1 MRPKKF
7 SILLIIFLS
16 FTISSSVFSQNNY
29 WVFFKDK
36 KDVTF
41 NPYQYFDNKAIERRV
56 SLGISLYDSTDFPLN
71 NNYKKS
77 IVSLCDSVINESR
90 WFNAMAIKATNNQIA
105 SIKNLSFVEEVQL
118 INTYAIYTSYQND
131 FDTSVLTTKRDL
143 LKQQIEAMGG
153 NLFIAN
159 GIDGKGIRIAIF
171 DGGFPTVDKNPVFE
185 HIRKDNRIIKT
196 WDFTKNKEFVYGYN
210 LHGTMVMSCIG
221 GMINGVKLG
230 LATGAEFL
238 LARTEVNTEPY
249 SEEVNWLAAVEWA
262 DKNGADIINSS
273 LGYTYHR
280 YFNNQMDGKTS
291 LVSRAAN
298 LAARKGM
305 LVVNAAG
312 NDGDNNWKYIG
323 TPADADSALS
333 IGGIDPKTNYHISF
347 SSLGPTSDKRMKPN
361 VCAFG
366 SVVVAKKEGI
376 GTSQGTS
383 FSSPLVAGFAAC
395 AWQLDRTLTNMQLF
409 KEIEKSANL
418 YPYFDY
424 AHGYGVP
431 QANYF
436 INKSTSPK
444 EPTFTF
450 NVENNELKVAIDSTF
465 FDESLLFYYNIE
477 DSNGMLEEYYVL
489 SVNQKDILQLD
500 LSKYSKGDVINF
512 HYNYYTT
519 SYKIN

>member
-1 MRPKKF
+1 MMRSIKLSLF
-7 SILLIIFLS
+7 LFLSILF
-16 FTISSSVFSQNNY
+16 FSSPLFSQNNY

-77 IVSLCDSVINESR
+77 IASLCDSVINESR

-105 SIKNLSFVEEVQL
+105 SIKNLPFVEEVQL

-131 FDTSVLTTKRDL
+131 FDTSVLTTKSDL

-196 WDFTKNKEFVYGYN
+196 WDFTKNKEFVYGFN

-262 DKNGADIINSS
+262 DKNGADVINSS

-312 NDGDNNWKYIG
+312 NDGNNDWKYVG

-333 IGGIDPKTNYHISF
+333 IGGIDPETNYHISF

-361 VCAFG
+361 VCAYG

-395 AWQLDRTLTNMQLF
+395 AWQLNRTLTNMQLF
-409 KEIEKSANL
+409 QEIEKSANL
-418 YPYFDY
+418 YPYYDY
-424 AHGYGVP
+424 AHGFGIP

-436 INKSTSPK
+436 INKSTTPK
-444 EPTFTF
+444 EPTFIY
-450 NVENNELKVAIDSTF
+450 NVENNELKVAIDSVF

-477 DSNGMLEEYYVL
+477 DSNGLLKEYYVL
-489 SVNQKDILQLD
+489 SVKQEDILQLD
-500 LSKYSKGDVINF
+500 LSKYSKGDVINL

-519 SYKIN
+519 SYKNN